1 LAWAIVYYL
10 EMGSPEPHNGNI
22 Q

>member
-1 LAWAIVYYL
+1 LAWAIVYYSTL
-10 EMGSPEPHNGNI
+10 GSPEPQYGNI

>member
-1 LAWAIVYYL
+1 LAWAIVYYSTL
-10 EMGSPEPHNGNI
+10 GSPEPQYDNI